1 MMAKPEHIERLGSGL
16 TLIHRHMPDTDSV
29 TVQIS
34 FGAGGRYEDLSTEYG
49 VSHFLEHLLFKGSQ
63 KYPTAKIISE
73 KIDGVGGYMN
83 AYTTEEMTSYY
94 IKVPQ
99 QHFELA
105 LDVLAD
111 ITLHPLFDPTEID
124 RERGVI
130 LEEMNVYLDDPG
142 QHVFDLVGGLLWPE
156 DPLRT
161 NVIGTAEIIR
171 HLPREVIAGY
181 HAALYTL
188 DNAIVSVAGNVPLA
202 RVEQA
207 IEAGFSSATPARAR
221 QAVPT
226 RGPLSQRRTHVYSQ
240 ETNQSH
246 LVLSGRAIPLR
257 HPDEPA
263 FRVLTSLLGSG
274 MSSRLFM
281 SVREEKGLAYTIFMR
296 ASGYTDAGKW
306 EIYGGINNDNLERAL
321 DAIMQELR
329 LVRAEE
335 VDESELAKVKEQL
348 KGRIIMSQET
358 NGAVADRLG
367 SEYLLTGEIRPIEQ
381 ILDDIDAVTTR
392 DLLSV
397 AQRYLDPTSM
407 RLAMISPV
415 DAKRLVDIEH
425 ILYTKSEGE

>member
-1 MMAKPEHIERLGSGL
+1 MMVKTEHIEKLDSGL

-49 VSHFLEHLLFKGSQ
+49 VSHFLEHILFKGSE

-105 LDVLAD
+105 LDILAD
-111 ITLHPLFDPTEID
+111 MTLYPLFDATEID

-130 LEEMNVYLDDPG
+130 IEEMNVYRDDPG
-142 QHVFDLVGGLLWPE
+142 QHVFDLVGPLLWPE

-161 NVIGTAEIIR
+161 NVIGTEEIIR
-171 HLPREVIAGY
+171 RLPREVIAGY
-181 HAALYTL
+181 HASLYTL
-188 DNAIVSVAGNVPLA
+188 DNAIVSVAGNVSLA
-202 RVEQA
+202 RVEQSIA
-207 IEAGFSSATPARAR
+207 DGFSTATPAHSR

-226 RGPLSQRRTHVYSQ
+226 RGPLARRRTHVFSQ

-246 LVLSGRAIPLR
+246 LVLSGRAVPLR

-263 FRVLTSLLGSG
+263 FRVLAALLGNG
-274 MSSRLFM
+274 MSSRLFL
-281 SVREEKGLAYTIFMR
+281 SVREEKGLAYSIFMR
-296 ASGYTDAGKW
+296 ASGYSDAGKW
-306 EIYGGINNDNLERAL
+306 EIYGGINTEKLEPAL
-321 DAIMQELR
+321 EAIMHELR
-329 LVRAEE
+329 LIRSQPVGD
-335 VDESELAKVKEQL
+335 DELSKVKEQL

-367 SEYLLTGEIRPIEQ
+367 SEFLLTGEIRPIER
-381 ILDDIDAVTTR
+381 ILEDIDAVTTT

-397 AQRYLDPTSM
+397 AQRYLDPSGT

-415 DAKRLVDIEH
+415 DDKRLAEIEH